1 MKQMI
6 DKISQKQHSS
16 QNAYNR
22 NLNRKVKMAKDSN
35 ARMDDV
41 ARRAR
46 EVDQKRMED
55 KYSQFQ
61 KQVKKFHEK
70 LVVRKEIL
78 EFQQWETKMAN
89 ERRFNH
95 HMETSKN
102 IKQLDRDK
110 LLQSISAKQEQA
122 EERVARKERD
132 MEEAWKIY
140 NEEEANK
147 RAEREKK
154 IQRNIRKLE
163 LKKEKVIGKLL
174 KHDAQVAERKAQQN
188 QAIQLKRELNLRM
201 IEERKQMQ
209 DAIKTI
215 DKLESRGVDAA
226 LAKQGVDGGAASPL
240 KKKGKKK
247 DTMGLGELDLS
258 DTYRPSGNHGW

>member
-1 MKQMI
+1 
-6 DKISQKQHSS
+6 
-16 QNAYNR
+16 
-22 NLNRKVKMAKDSN
+22 
-35 ARMDDV
+35 
-41 ARRAR
+41 
-46 EVDQKRMED
+46 
-55 KYSQFQ
+55 
-61 KQVKKFHEK
+61 
-70 LVVRKEIL
+70 
-78 EFQQWETKMAN
+78 MAN

-174 KHDAQVAERKAQQN
+174 KHDA
-188 QAIQLKRELNLRM
+188 
-201 IEERKQMQ
+201 
-209 DAIKTI
+209 
-215 DKLESRGVDAA
+215 
-226 LAKQGVDGGAASPL
+226 
-240 KKKGKKK
+240 
-247 DTMGLGELDLS
+247 
-258 DTYRPSGNHGW
+258 